1 MNKIIDINGFKA
13 VVNKIN
19 INIQDVRDIV
29 INKADKDHT
38 HNDLAAISYVD
49 EAIANISIDLN
60 NKVDKVEGKSLM
72 LDTEIERLANVSN
85 YDDTALKQRV
95 GNLEAIDHSQFLI
108 EHQDLSE
115 YAKKTEVPAQPNFTY
130 QINMVASD
138 QQPSVTTTGT
148 YPNLV
153 ITFNIP
159 QGAGGGTGGNDG
171 PVDTG
176 TPRMWIGYMYYDET
190 GATGFNSPDGINE
203 NMTKAEID
211 KAVTRGGLKEMD
223 PQTIDKYACGNTENL
238 PDGGAYVCCIYP
250 KACNYDVQIMTN
262 TIAETYERFG
272 DINSEDGS
280 TGYQL
285 CQQGI
290 ELVNQIDGVTYCQSG
305 GYIVSDGMKY
315 YLRVTQL

>member
-13 VVNKIN
+13 VVGRIN
-19 INIQDVRDIV
+19 ISIQDVRDIV

-38 HNDLAAISYVD
+38 HNNLAAISYVD

-60 NKVDKVEGKSLM
+60 KKVDKVEGKSLM

-95 GNLEAIDHSQFLI
+95 GNLEAIDHSQFLTK
-108 EHQDLSE
+108 HQDLSE

-148 YPNLV
+148 YPDLI

-159 QGAGGGTGGNDG
+159 QGTGGNTGGSDK

-176 TPRMWIGYMYYDET
+176 TPRMWYGWIPFDESGAAGFSTEEEITAGMTKNVIQFGLDNGSLKEEDPHGFDSKLELGSVPADAFICCVVPVASNVVSYYDNA
-190 GATGFNSPDGINE
+190 GAKVRFSTLDPEDYAFP
-203 NMTKAEID
+203 AE
-211 KAVTRGGLKEMD
+211 GLE
-223 PQTIDKYACGNTENL
+223 I
-238 PDGGAYVCCIYP
+238 
-250 KACNYDVQIMTN
+250 TN
-262 TIAETYERFG
+262 P
-272 DINSEDGS
+272 
-280 TGYQL
+280 
-285 CQQGI
+285 
-290 ELVNQIDGVTYCQSG
+290 IDGVYYKIYGFMSTA
-305 GYIVSDGMKY
+305 GMLQ
-315 YLRVTQL
+315 YLWICEE

>member
-13 VVNKIN
+13 VVGRIN
-19 INIQDVRDIV
+19 ISIQDVRDMV

-38 HNDLAAISYVD
+38 HNNLAAISYVD

-60 NKVDKVEGKSLM
+60 KKVDKIEGKSLM
-72 LDTEIERLANVSN
+72 LDTEIKRLANVSN

-95 GNLEAIDHSQFLI
+95 GNLEAIDHSQFLT

-148 YPNLV
+148 YPDLV

-159 QGAGGGTGGNDG
+159 QGAGGSTGGSDK

-176 TPRMWIGYMYYDET
+176 TPRMWYGWIPYDET
-190 GATGFNSPDGINE
+190 GATGFSTEQEIGAG
-203 NMTKAEID
+203 MTKSVIQF
-211 KAVTRGGLKEMD
+211 GLDNGTLIEDD
-223 PQTIDKYACGNTENL
+223 PHGFDSKQSLGSVPEN
-238 PDGGAYVCCIYP
+238 AFICCIVPVASNIVSYLDNSGEKLHFGTLDP
-250 KACNYDVQIMTN
+250 EVYFCPAEGLEITN
-262 TIAETYERFG
+262 P
-272 DINSEDGS
+272 
-280 TGYQL
+280 
-285 CQQGI
+285 
-290 ELVNQIDGVTYCQSG
+290 IDGV
-305 GYIVSDGMKY
+305 Y
-315 YLRVTQL
+315 YKLYGFMSTTGCLRAIWIDEK

>member
-13 VVNKIN
+13 IVNKIN
-19 INIQDVRDIV
+19 ISIQDVRDMV

-38 HNDLAAISYVD
+38 HNNLAAISYVD

-60 NKVDKVEGKSLM
+60 KKVDKVEGKSLM

-95 GNLEAIDHSQFLI
+95 GNLEAIDHSQFLT

-148 YPNLV
+148 YPDLI

-159 QGAGGGTGGNDG
+159 QGVGGSTGGSDK

-176 TPRMWIGYMYYDET
+176 TPRMWYGWIPFDESGAAGFSTPEEIGT
-190 GATGFNSPDGINE
+190 GMTKTVIQFGLDNGSLKEEDPHGFNAKIQLGSVPE
-203 NMTKAEID
+203 NAF
-211 KAVTRGGLKEMD
+211 L
-223 PQTIDKYACGNTENL
+223 
-238 PDGGAYVCCIYP
+238 CCIVPVASNIVCYLDNSGAKVRFSTLDP
-250 KACNYDVQIMTN
+250 GVYICP
-262 TIAETYERFG
+262 AEGLEIT
-272 DINSEDGS
+272 DP
-280 TGYQL
+280 
-285 CQQGI
+285 
-290 ELVNQIDGVTYCQSG
+290 IDGV
-305 GYIVSDGMKY
+305 Y
-315 YLRVTQL
+315 YKIYGFMTTTGVLRSLWIEEN

>member
-13 VVNKIN
+13 IINKIN
-19 INIQDVRDIV
+19 INIQDVRDMI

-38 HNDLAAISYVD
+38 HNNLAAISYVD

-60 NKVDKVEGKSLM
+60 KKVDKVEGKSLM

-95 GNLEAIDHSQFLI
+95 GNLEAIDHSQFLT

-148 YPNLV
+148 YPDLI

-159 QGAGGGTGGNDG
+159 QGTGEGTGGSDK

-176 TPRMWIGYMYYDET
+176 TPRMWYGWIPFDESGAAGFSTEQEIGAGMTKSVIQFGLDNGSLTEDDPHGFDSKLELGSVPENAFLCCVVPVASNVVCYYDNA
-190 GATGFNSPDGINE
+190 GAKVRFSTLDEEVYMFP
-203 NMTKAEID
+203 AE
-211 KAVTRGGLKEMD
+211 GLKITD
-223 PQTIDKYACGNTENL
+223 P
-238 PDGGAYVCCIYP
+238 
-250 KACNYDVQIMTN
+250 
-262 TIAETYERFG
+262 
-272 DINSEDGS
+272 
-280 TGYQL
+280 
-285 CQQGI
+285 
-290 ELVNQIDGVTYCQSG
+290 IDGV
-305 GYIVSDGMKY
+305 Y
-315 YLRVTQL
+315 YKLYGFMLSMGSLQYLWICEE

>member
-19 INIQDVRDIV
+19 INIQDVRDIA

-38 HNDLAAISYVD
+38 HNNLAAISYVD

-60 NKVDKVEGKSLM
+60 KKVDKVEGKSLM

-85 YDDTALKQRV
+85 YDDTALDQRV
-95 GNLEAIDHSQFLI
+95 KDLEAIDHTQFLT

-130 QINMVASD
+130 QINMIASD

-176 TPRMWIGYMYYDET
+176 IPRMWYGWIPFDESGTTGFSTPEEIGTGMTKTVIQFGLDNRSLTEEDPHGFDSKLELGSVPENAFICCIVPIASNVVSYYDNA
-190 GATGFNSPDGINE
+190 GAKVKFSTLDPEAYICP
-203 NMTKAEID
+203 AE
-211 KAVTRGGLKEMD
+211 GLE
-223 PQTIDKYACGNTENL
+223 I
-238 PDGGAYVCCIYP
+238 
-250 KACNYDVQIMTN
+250 TN
-262 TIAETYERFG
+262 P
-272 DINSEDGS
+272 
-280 TGYQL
+280 
-285 CQQGI
+285 
-290 ELVNQIDGVTYCQSG
+290 IDGVYYKIYGFMSTA
-305 GYIVSDGMKY
+305 GMLQ
-315 YLRVTQL
+315 YLWICEE

>member
-95 GNLEAIDHSQFLI
+95 GNLEAIDHSQFLT

-190 GATGFNSPDGINE
+190 GATGFDSKLELGSVPE
-203 NMTKAEID
+203 NAF
-211 KAVTRGGLKEMD
+211 L
-223 PQTIDKYACGNTENL
+223 
-238 PDGGAYVCCIYP
+238 CCIVPVASNIVCYLDNSGAKVRFSTLDP
-250 KACNYDVQIMTN
+250 EVYICP
-262 TIAETYERFG
+262 AEGLEIT
-272 DINSEDGS
+272 DP
-280 TGYQL
+280 
-285 CQQGI
+285 
-290 ELVNQIDGVTYCQSG
+290 IDGV
-305 GYIVSDGMKY
+305 Y
-315 YLRVTQL
+315 YKIYGFMTTTGVLRSLWIEEN

>member
-13 VVNKIN
+13 IINKIN
-19 INIQDVRDIV
+19 TNIQDVRDMV

-38 HNDLAAISYVD
+38 HNSLAAISYVD

-60 NKVDKVEGKSLM
+60 KKVDKVEGKSLM

-95 GNLEAIDHSQFLI
+95 ENLEGIDHSQFLT

-115 YAKKTEVPAQPNFTY
+115 YAKKVEVPAQPNFTY

-148 YPNLV
+148 YPDLI

-159 QGAGGGTGGNDG
+159 QGTGEGTGGSDK

-190 GATGFNSPDGINE
+190 GATGFNGPDGVNE
-203 NMTKAEID
+203 NMTKDVID
-211 KAVTRGGLKEMD
+211 KSVARGGLKEMD
-223 PQTIDKYACGNTENL
+223 PQTFDKYACGRTENI
-238 PDGGAYVCCIYP
+238 PDGGCYICCVYP
-250 KACNYDVQIMTN
+250 KASNYEVQMMTN
-262 TIAETYERFG
+262 QVAETYERF
-272 DINSEDGS
+272 DAINSEDGS
-280 TGYQL
+280 TGYMF
-285 CQQGI
+285 CQQGT
-290 ELVNQIDGVTYCQSG
+290 ELVNQINGVTYCQSG
-305 GYIVSDGMKY
+305 AYIMADGMKQ
-315 YLRVTQL
+315 YLRVIQL

>member
-1 MNKIIDINGFKA
+1 MAKLIDINGFKA
-13 VVNKIN
+13 TIKKVYE
-19 INIQDVRDIV
+19 DIKA
-29 INKADKDHT
+29 KADK
-38 HNDLAAISYVD
+38 SYVD
-49 EAIANISIDLN
+49 QSITNLNIDQKANKD
-60 NKVDKVEGKSLM
+60 
-72 LDTEIERLANVSN
+72 
-85 YDDTALKQRV
+85 
-95 GNLEAIDHSQFLI
+95 
-108 EHQDLSE
+108 
-115 YAKKTEVPAQPNFTY
+115 EVPAQANFTY

-138 QQPSVTTTGT
+138 QQPSVTTTGI
-148 YPNLV
+148 YPDLI

-159 QGAGGGTGGNDG
+159 QGAGEGTGGSDK
-171 PVDTG
+171 PADTG

-190 GATGFNSPDGINE
+190 GATGFDSPDGINE

-290 ELVNQIDGVTYCQSG
+290 ELVNQIDGVTYCQSD